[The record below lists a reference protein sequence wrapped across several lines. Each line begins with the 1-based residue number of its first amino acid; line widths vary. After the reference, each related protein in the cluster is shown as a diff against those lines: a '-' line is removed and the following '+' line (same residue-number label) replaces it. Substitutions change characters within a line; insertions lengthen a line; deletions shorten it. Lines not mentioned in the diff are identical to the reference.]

1 MAERRKRR
9 HPARRVLGI
18 ALAVVGL
25 AAGAGVLA
33 WWLDRLEGPPPAPA
47 PSPGFTSPA
56 PTASPTASPTVPA
69 SLQACVAAVERGAA
83 AVGRARPAVADW
95 AAHVKAQTDLDAG
108 RNTMAETERI
118 WARTRARG
126 PGGVTA
132 FGAADTAYRRV
143 AGACQQPLPA
153 DVDGDVAAAAA
164 TCRRASRQTDLV
176 LAAARRAVQD
186 WAAHLKAMAD
196 RRSGRIGAAHA
207 AEQWRAAYRAAP
219 ININRFDAAERV
231 YRAHPPCGVP
241 H

>member
-9 HPARRVLGI
+9 HPARRVLTI

-25 AAGAGVLA
+25 AAGAGAVA
-33 WWLDRLEGPPPAPA
+33 WWLDRSEGPPPVPSR
-47 PSPGFTSPA
+47 SPGFTSP
-56 PTASPTASPTVPA
+56 TPTASPTVPG
-69 SLQACVAAVERGAA
+69 SLHACVSAVQQGAA
-83 AVGRARPAVADW
+83 AAARARVTVADW

-108 RNTMAETERI
+108 RNTVAETERI

-132 FGAADTAYRRV
+132 FRAADAAYRRV

-153 DVDGDVAAAAA
+153 DVDRSVAAAAA
-164 TCRRASRQTDLV
+164 TCRRASRQADLV
-176 LAAARRAVQD
+176 LAAARGAVQD
-186 WAAHLKAMAD
+186 WAAHLEAMAD
-196 RRSGRIGAAHA
+196 RRSGRIGRAHA

-231 YRAHPPCGVP
+231 YRAHPPCEVP
-241 H
+241 S